1 MVTHKVTLSTGVASF
16 PQHGQTATAVIAA
29 CRQSLAKA
37 REQGPGSLAYPETET
52 LLINGKSFQLN
63 TATLYAE
70 VLGAAR
76 APGPHTRE
84 TLPALIGRL
93 QQMGCD
99 AGLMGDVLS
108 RLLTRLDYPERHQEI
123 LTILPE
129 LVRRLGA
136 EMRLNDQ
143 KIRYLLLAYKIYD
156 IGKFSIPQE
165 VLYAPRAL
173 SDAERQLVMSH
184 VSVAVQDIL
193 NPHKV
198 FAPLLAIIKFHH
210 ERWDGSGYPW
220 KLKQEEIP
228 EEARIL
234 GLVDVFK
241 ALATDRPYR
250 ARRPLGEVLDSMRQ
264 MRGSLFQAELV
275 DALLRVVE
283 DLKIA

>member
-1 MVTHKVTLSTGVASF
+1 
-16 PQHGQTATAVIAA
+16 
-29 CRQSLAKA
+29 
-37 REQGPGSLAYPETET
+37 
-52 LLINGKSFQLN
+52 
-63 TATLYAE
+63 
-70 VLGAAR
+70 
-76 APGPHTRE
+76 
-84 TLPALIGRL
+84 
-93 QQMGCD
+93 
-99 AGLMGDVLS
+99 
-108 RLLTRLDYPERHQEI
+108 
-123 LTILPE
+123 
-129 LVRRLGA
+129 
-136 EMRLNDQ
+136 
-143 KIRYLLLAYKIYD
+143 
-156 IGKFSIPQE
+156 
-165 VLYAPRAL
+165 
-173 SDAERQLVMSH
+173 
-184 VSVAVQDIL
+184 
-193 NPHKV
+193 V